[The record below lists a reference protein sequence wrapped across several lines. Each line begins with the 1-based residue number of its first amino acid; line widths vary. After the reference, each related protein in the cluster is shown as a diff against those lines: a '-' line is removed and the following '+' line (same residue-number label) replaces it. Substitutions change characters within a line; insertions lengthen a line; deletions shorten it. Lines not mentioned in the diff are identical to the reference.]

1 MTRPARHRT
10 SSSVPAIR
18 PSFHTRLPSI
28 RRISCGAPDT
38 VRHCTYSDSPPI
50 CAGESAA
57 TQHPTPASE
66 PWRSTITP
74 IKASAAPRRGT
85 VVAYFLIDIGHGRS
99 VSAWTGTTGQESYVR
114 RTSWSSS
121 PSPGLFP
128 AGNLAAHCP
137 ASVSFL
143 RLLIRQLA
151 VRGKRRLAGQPPIPG
166 RHSAV
171 AWWPRR
177 CRGQDG
183 PQCCAGRT
191 GLQAVG
197 WLCSAA
203 VP

>member
-1 MTRPARHRT
+1 MEPQIQCVTVRIRTR
-10 SSSVPAIR
+10 R
-18 PSFHTRLPSI
+18 PSAPVSRLPLSI
-28 RRISCGAPDT
+28 QRPRQSHGDRRS
-38 VRHCTYSDSPPI
+38 R
-50 CAGESAA
+50 
-57 TQHPTPASE
+57 
-66 PWRSTITP
+66 RSRP
-74 IKASAAPRRGT
+74 PRRRAVERSLLTFSSTSGT
-85 VVAYFLIDIGHGRS
+85 GEAYRRGR
-99 VSAWTGTTGQESYVR
+99 AR
-114 RTSWSSS
+114 RGRNHTLDAR
-121 PSPGLFP
+121 PGPRRHLP
-128 AGNLAAHCP
+128 ACFRQAIWPRIVP